1 MTRVAIV
8 LVLLLGVARAG
19 DNVHHDLVVRLSPAD
34 HAIAILDK
42 ITGVSGNQR
51 FRLHAGL
58 TVTSTDEAFTV
69 ELLGTVDALEELL
82 DDEGAADARQKAIG
96 TMALCIGGMVM
107 ARAVPDTQLS
117 DEILLA
123 ARNFAGGVKHRRG
136 R

>member
-1 MTRVAIV
+1 MVAA
-8 LVLLLGVARAG
+8 GVAHAS
-19 DNVHHDLVVRLSPAD
+19 DEVR
-34 HAIAILDK
+34 
-42 ITGVSGNQR
+42 
-51 FRLHAGL
+51 
-58 TVTSTDEAFTV
+58 EAFEQ

-123 ARNFAGGVKHRRG
+123 ARSFAGGVNHRRG